1 MSDRIRLCL
10 MMLGLLV
17 LDECEPE
24 VERVTVM
31 DVEEAEQ
38 HYQLT
43 GSVEEVKVNG
53 RVSSHHH

>member
-1 MSDRIRLCL
+1 MSDQIRLCL

-53 RVSSHHH
+53 RVSGHHH

>member
-1 MSDRIRLCL
+1 MSDRICLCL
-10 MMLGLLV
+10 MMLALLV
-17 LDECEPE
+17 LDECEPD
-24 VERVTVM
+24 VEHVTVI

-38 HYQLT
+38 HHQLT